1 MAFVVYKSSAGSGKT
16 ATLVLEYLKLCLKN
30 PNDFKRTL
38 AITFTNKAANEM
50 KSRIIDTLVLISNAE
65 NSFLTTLLK
74 EHLKTSDD
82 EFQKR
87 GKYLLNLITHNYDEF
102 SVSTIDSFVHKIIR
116 TFTNELNLPSNFEI
130 ILDKDDLIPEILDDL
145 YRKIGH
151 DKQLTDILLSFVFK
165 QIEDEKS
172 HNISTIL
179 SSFVNY
185 NLSEDVFA
193 QKKFLNVLTINDF
206 IEIIK
211 ILNKRQKH
219 LKNDIQKY
227 AKEAI
232 NLFSSVSLS
241 ANDISYKE
249 KGIYGYFVKLQ
260 DISSAKAILPGKRN
274 LDTVENDKWVSKNA
288 NSEIVSA
295 MDEIK
300 QSLTDIFD
308 KMVEDVRVYI
318 LLNIINS
325 KIYSVALITVIQSLF
340 DEFVDRSS
348 KVHISE
354 FNKKISDSIAGQP
367 IPFIYERLGFKYKN
381 FLIDEFQDTSVLQ
394 WNNLLPLVE
403 ESLSNNNFSMLVGD
417 AKQAIYRFR
426 NGEVELFSNLP
437 KLYPQDDSLLGQSRE
452 ALLNSQYR
460 EEVLDYNYRS
470 GKTIVEFNNL
480 FFSDLIEGE
489 NEAIKKHY
497 TNLEQ
502 KPIRQQ
508 NSYVKL
514 ETVEAN
520 NKDEFQPEKHLK
532 IESFISEAIE
542 AGFQAGDICV
552 LGRRKKSISE
562 LANYLISK
570 NYKVVSSESLLVN
583 NSPKVS
589 MIVSLLQM
597 ITKPDEKI
605 FLADFI
611 IKYAE
616 LKGLSNTEELLEEIS
631 NHSGETYLF
640 VFQMFDGKVDVG
652 SLLSYSL
659 YEVCEFAI
667 RLLNFDKEADIFL
680 QFFLDFVFKS
690 QNSTKYTIIEFLE
703 YWNEKKTKIFVSTPE
718 KPDAIKL
725 MTAHKSK
732 GLAFKVVIADLND
745 SVSNNSNTIWADVSK
760 MHIPKLSKT
769 LIPLTKQTAEVGF
782 EDEYD
787 KEKEKENLDFI
798 NLVYVSFTRASH
810 ALFVVTST
818 EKRNQYGK
826 IIMDFISKNSKN
838 DNLFEDGLLKAEPAQ
853 SKDDEYV
860 NYINLDVYP
869 SVDLNRI
876 VKIARSEQIS
886 WNNIE
891 SKSPE
896 AYGNLIHRIL
906 SEIET
911 FDDVENVLEKYVNFG
926 FITHPEKDKL
936 RTLIIEIVEHQKLS
950 KYFSKSA
957 VVKNESEVYDG
968 VGNILRPD
976 RLAILDDELAIID
989 YKTGKISQKYHTQ
1002 INEYYAVMKNI
1013 GYEKINCFLV
1023 YISENIEVE
1032 HLNFKD

>member
-50 KSRIIDTLVLISNAE
+50 KSRIISTLVIISNAE
-65 NSFLTTLLK
+65 NNFITEKLK
-74 EHLKTSDD
+74 KYLQIEDD

-87 GKYLLNLITHNYDEF
+87 GRDLLNLITHNYDEF

-116 TFTNELNLPSNFEI
+116 TFANELHLPSNFEI

-145 YRKIGH
+145 YSKIGH
-151 DKQLTDILLSFVFK
+151 DKQLTNILLSFVFK
-165 QIEDEKS
+165 QIEEEKT
-172 HNISTIL
+172 HNISLML
-179 SSFVNY
+179 SEFVNY
-185 NLSEDVFA
+185 NLSEDVFT
-193 QKKFLNVLTINDF
+193 QKKFLNSLNIDDF
-206 IEIIK
+206 VEIIK
-211 ILNKRQKH
+211 LINKKQKH
-219 LKNDIQKY
+219 LKNDIQEH
-227 AKEAI
+227 AKQAMD
-232 NLFSSVSLS
+232 LFSSVSLT
-241 ANDISYKE
+241 ADDISYKE
-249 KGIYGYFVKLQ
+249 KGIYGYFNKIQ
-260 DISSAKAILPGKRN
+260 DISSAKEILPGKRN
-274 LDTVENDKWVSKNA
+274 IDTVENDKWIAKKSNPG
-288 NSEIVSA
+288 IISA

-300 QSLTDIFD
+300 PRLKELFYQIID
-308 KMVEDVRVYI
+308 DVPNYI
-318 LLNIINS
+318 LLNFINS
-325 KIYSVALITVIQSLF
+325 KIYSVALTTVIQGLF
-340 DEFVDRSS
+340 NEFVERSS

-367 IPFIYERLGFKYKN
+367 IPFLYERLGFKYKN

-437 KLYPQDDSLLGQSRE
+437 KLYPKDDSLLSQSRE
-452 ALLNSQYR
+452 NLLKSQY
-460 EEVLDYNYRS
+460 EEKVLDYNYRS
-470 GKTIVEFNNL
+470 GKTIVDFNNL
-480 FFSDLIEGE
+480 FFTNLIEAE
-489 NEAIKKHY
+489 KHSIKKHY
-497 TNLEQ
+497 SNLEQ
-502 KPIRQQ
+502 KHILRHE
-508 NSYVKL
+508 SYVKL
-514 ETVEAN
+514 EIVEAQ
-520 NKDEFQPEKHLK
+520 NKDEFQPEKQQK
-532 IESFISEAIE
+532 IESFIKESIE
-542 AGFQAGDICV
+542 AGFEPGDICV

-589 MIVSLLQM
+589 MIISLLHM
-597 ITKPDEKI
+597 LTKPYEKI

-616 LKGLSNTEELLEEIS
+616 LKGFDNTEELLEEIS
-631 NHSGETYLF
+631 NFSSETYLF
-640 VFQMFDGKVDVG
+640 VFQLFDKKIDIGN
-652 SLLSYSL
+652 LLSYSL

-667 RLLNFDKEADIFL
+667 RLFDFDKEADIFL

-690 QNSTKYTIIEFLE
+690 QNSTKYTVVEFLE

-718 KPDAIKL
+718 QPDAIKL

-745 SVSNNSNTIWADVSK
+745 SVSNNSNIIWADISELQ
-760 MHIPKLSKT
+760 IPKLSKT
-769 LIPLTKQTAEVGF
+769 IIPLTKQTAEVGF

-787 KEKEKENLDFI
+787 KEKEKENLDFL

-810 ALFVVTST
+810 ALFTVASND
-818 EKRNQYGK
+818 KRNQYGK
-826 IIMDFISKNSKN
+826 LILDFISKNSN
-838 DNLFEDGLLKAEPAQ
+838 NEFVFENGVLKAETAKTPDN
-853 SKDDEYV
+853 KDV
-860 NYINLDVYP
+860 NYINLGVYP

-876 VKIARSEQIS
+876 VKIAKSEEIS
-886 WNNIE
+886 WSDIE

-911 FDDVENVLEKYVNFG
+911 IDDVENVLKKYESFG
-926 FITHPEKDKL
+926 FVSEREIDKL
-936 RTLIIEIVEHQKLS
+936 RSLILKVVEHPKLA
-950 KYFSKSA
+950 KFFSKLA

-968 VGNILRPD
+968 GGNILRPD
-976 RLAILDDELAIID
+976 RLVIVDDELAIID
-989 YKTGKISQKYHTQ
+989 YKTGKMQKHYHRQIEDYYTLISSL
-1002 INEYYAVMKNI
+1002 

-1023 YISENIEVE
+1023 YIGESIYLEQ
-1032 HLNFKD
+1032 LYF

>member
-65 NSFLTTLLK
+65 DNFLTSYLK
-74 EHLKTSDD
+74 EHLKTNDD
-82 EFQKR
+82 EFQRR
-87 GKYLLNLITHNYDEF
+87 GKYLLNSITHNYDEF

-116 TFTNELNLPSNFEI
+116 TFTNELNLPANFEI

-172 HNISTIL
+172 HNISTML

-193 QKKFLNVLTINDF
+193 QKKFLNSFNINDF

-211 ILNKRQKH
+211 ILNKKQKN
-219 LKNDIQKY
+219 LKNNIQEY

-241 ANDISYKE
+241 SNDISYK
-249 KGIYGYFVKLQ
+249 KNGIYGYFHKLQ
-260 DISSAKAILPGKRN
+260 DISTAKELLPGKRN
-274 LDTVENDKWVSKNA
+274 VDTVENDKWVSKSA
-288 NSEIVSA
+288 ISEIVSA
-295 MDEIK
+295 IEGIK
-300 QSLTDIFD
+300 HNLTDLFNKIVD
-308 KMVEDVRVYI
+308 DVHIYL

-325 KIYSVALITVIQSLF
+325 KIYSVALITVIQRLF
-340 DEFVDRSS
+340 DEFADRSS
-348 KVHISE
+348 KIHISE

-394 WNNLLPLVE
+394 WNNMLPLVD

-437 KLYPQDDSLLGQSRE
+437 KLYPHDESLLSQSRE
-452 ALLNSQYR
+452 ALLKSQYR
-460 EEVLDYNYRS
+460 EEVLEYNYRS
-470 GKTIVEFNNL
+470 GETIVEFNNS
-480 FFSDLIEGE
+480 FFANLIEGE
-489 NEAIKKHY
+489 KESIRKHY
-497 TNLEQ
+497 SNLKQ
-502 KPIRQQ
+502 KSILKH

-514 ETVEAN
+514 ETVQVN
-520 NKDEFQPEKHLK
+520 NKDEFQPEKHHK
-532 IESFISEAIE
+532 IESFIREAME

-552 LGRRKKSISE
+552 LGRRKNSISE
-562 LANYLISK
+562 LASYLISK
-570 NYKVVSSESLLVN
+570 NYNVVSSESLLVN

-589 MIVSLLQM
+589 MIISLLHM

-616 LKGLSNTEELLEEIS
+616 LKGINNPEELLQEIS
-631 NHSGETYLF
+631 KYSQETYLF
-640 VFQMFDGKVDVG
+640 VFQMFDSKVDIG
-652 SLLSYSL
+652 NLLSYSL

-745 SVSNNSNTIWADVSK
+745 SVSNNSNSIWADISE
-760 MHIPKLSKT
+760 MQIPKLPKT
-769 LIPLTKQTAEVGF
+769 LIPLTKQTAELGF

-787 KEKEKENLDFI
+787 REKEKENLDFI

-810 ALFVVTST
+810 ALFSVTST
-818 EKRNQYGK
+818 DKRNQYGK
-826 IIMDFISKNSKN
+826 IITDFISKHSKN
-838 DNLFEDGLLKAEPAQ
+838 DTLFEDGILEVETTQA
-853 SKDDEYV
+853 KDDEYV

-869 SVDLNRI
+869 SVDLNSI

-911 FDDVENVLEKYVNFG
+911 SEDIDNVLEKYVNFG
-926 FITHPEKDKL
+926 FIRVNEKIKLQTLLLEIIDHP
-936 RTLIIEIVEHQKLS
+936 KLS
-950 KYFSKSA
+950 KYFLKSA
-957 VVKNESEVYDG
+957 MVKNESEVYDG
-968 VGNILRPD
+968 NGNILRPD
-976 RLAILDDELAIID
+976 RLVVLGDELAIID
-989 YKTGKISQKYHTQ
+989 YKTGKVSQKYHTQ
-1002 INEYYAVMKNI
+1002 IKDYHTVMKKI

-1023 YISENIEVE
+1023 YIGENIEIE
-1032 HLNFKD
+1032 HLNFE